1 MCLFLKKYF
10 LLIRAGGVGG
20 GPLSMQRVLRFI
32 GLQNAAIRA
41 ADPNVLIGNAATS
54 ERAINDA
61 FPDSCELFEANEL

>member
-1 MCLFLKKYF
+1 
-10 LLIRAGGVGG
+10 
-20 GPLSMQRVLRFI
+20 MQRVLRFI